1 MIRSAGYKLILRYP
15 FRGVSFPNE
24 FYDLK
29 ADPRETENLF
39 GSPNYAGLIEQMTS
53 QLNEFFATYSLPEHD
68 GKDPDK
74 QPLATPASPWLQTL
88 KI

>member
-1 MIRSAGYKLILRYP
+1 
-15 FRGVSFPNE
+15 
-24 FYDLK
+24 
-29 ADPRETENLF
+29 
-39 GSPNYAGLIEQMTS
+39 MTS